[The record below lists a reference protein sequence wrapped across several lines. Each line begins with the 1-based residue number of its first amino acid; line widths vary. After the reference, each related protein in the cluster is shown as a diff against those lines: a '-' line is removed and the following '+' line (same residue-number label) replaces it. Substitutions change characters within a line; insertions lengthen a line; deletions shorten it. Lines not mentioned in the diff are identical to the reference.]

1 MKLFAGYLD
10 RSAQE
15 TLLAE
20 IREIVRQAPLFTPCM
35 PRTGKPFSVR
45 MSNCGPL
52 GWVADKQGY
61 RYQAKHPVTKKPWP
75 NIPDQLLTLWRDL
88 ADFEGEPE
96 ACLINHYDPKAKM
109 GLHVDEDEEEFDA
122 PIFSLSLGD
131 DARFRLGGL
140 SRKDPTKSFVL
151 HSGDILL
158 LNGDDRKAFHGI
170 DRIYSGTST
179 LLKTPGRINL
189 TMRRVT
195 PVGIK

>member
-10 RSAQE
+10 RTAQE
-15 TLLAE
+15 ALLSE

-61 RYQAKHPVTKKPWP
+61 LFQEMHPVTNEPWP
-75 NIPDQLLTLWRDL
+75 RIPEQLLTLWHDL
-88 ADFEGEPE
+88 ADFKGEPE
-96 ACLINHYDPKAKM
+96 ACLINHYEPKAKM

-158 LNGDDRKAFHGI
+158 LDGDDRKAFHGI
-170 DRIYSGTST
+170 DRIYPGTST

-195 PVGIK
+195 PIGIK